1 MWVLLL
7 HQVSEVVLEFVNEED
22 ALGSIPK
29 LDEGLKDTA
38 PIMFVAKLRVLL
50 TNCVYAFLHNSVFL
64 FSSQLF
70 FLHQEP
76 VVWYTELLDQIRH
89 SLLLASIEHGLL
101 TCTSFLLIG
110 KGTFAELRPILSLRF
125 ALFETSLALRCLIT
139 VLDFLEDFLFLVSTL
154 DACLALR
161 FFRHLFL
168 LLILMFI

>member
-7 HQVSEVVLEFVNEED
+7 HQVREVVLELVDQEY
-22 ALGSIPK
+22 ALGSITELHK
-29 LDEGLKDTA
+29 RLQNTA
-38 PIMFVAKLRVLL
+38 PIMFVAELRVLL
-50 TNCVYAFLHNSVFL
+50 TNCIYTFLHNSVFL
-64 FSSQLF
+64 ISSQLF

-125 ALFETSLALRCLIT
+125 ASLFETSLALRCLIT

-161 FFRHLFL
+161 FFRHLF
-168 LLILMFI
+168 FFFWY